1 MTNNVWSNKKW
12 VNVLIN
18 VLLFLLAI
26 NIFHYGQ
33 FILPIIC
40 LILFIDNKFKF
51 NVNNWFNFIILC
63 LFAISFCIFSFKI
76 DAFYSLMG
84 FCVPM
89 AYYIGSNVKDASEIN
104 IKTIIYI
111 LAFGM
116 ATHVVLNFGLDFVVE
131 GIEMFSSHVHRDIW
145 TLSKIKATVTSVYYT
160 FIIGSI
166 YYLFAYEKN
175 RKNKA
180 VGISLLLIL
189 IVYDIGLGRRTPL
202 FLALISIFV
211 SIFLSLI
218 VFKKKVSKKFII
230 IVMSIIAIALLF
242 ALLVQ
247 FNVFGIQD
255 KTKHLLLIDKF
266 LWLGLDAERLEILI
280 SALKVAPTHLWGGQ
294 EISGVVGVEVHDLWM
309 DVFDRSGIVT
319 YLLLIVFSIRT
330 GILFTK
336 YARNKNI
343 SNELKILVLTLFVC
357 IVVQLFLEPI
367 ISGSSLFLMCVI
379 VFISSIERQFI
390 LMNNAKE

>member
-1 MTNNVWSNKKW
+1 MANNIWSDKKW
-12 VNVLIN
+12 VNITVN

-26 NIFHYGQ
+26 NVFHYGQ

-40 LILFIDNKFKF
+40 LILFIDNRFKF
-51 NVNNWFNFIILC
+51 NVNSWFNFILLC
-63 LFAISFCIFSFKI
+63 LFALSFCIFSFKN

-89 AYYIGSNVKDASEIN
+89 AYYIGSNINDASEKN

-131 GIEMFSSHVHRDIW
+131 GVEMFSSHVHRDIW

-175 RKNKA
+175 KKIKA
-180 VGISLLLIL
+180 IGISLLIIL
-189 IVYDIGLGRRTPL
+189 IIYDIGLGRRTPL
-202 FLALISIFV
+202 FLALISVFV

-218 VFKKKVSKKFII
+218 VFKKKVSKKFIV
-230 IVMSIIAIALLF
+230 IVLSIIGIIILF
-242 ALLVQ
+242 AILVY

-266 LWLGLDAERLEILI
+266 LWLGLDAERLDIFV
-280 SALKVAPTHLWGGQ
+280 SAIKAAPEHLWGGQ

-309 DVFDRSGIVT
+309 DVFDRSGIIT
-319 YLLLIVFSIRT
+319 YLLLVVFSIKT
-330 GILFTK
+330 AILFIK
-336 YARNKNI
+336 YSQNKNI
-343 SNELKILVLTLFVC
+343 SNELKILVLTLFIC

-367 ISGSSLFLMCVI
+367 MSGSSLFLMCVI
-379 VFISSIERQFI
+379 VFVSSIERQFI
-390 LMNNAKE
+390 LMNNTK